1 MSEQVSQIA
10 TVFDSEGQHVGEV
23 YAKAL
28 LQAAAP
34 ANKVDLVVDQLDS
47 LVRDVLDKNAKFE
60 TVLGN
65 PKLAIEEKLSLIDR
79 VFGKSMDLTLLNFL
93 KVLCRRERLQFI
105 RSIAQAANEL
115 RDESAGRI
123 QVLVTTTAALDPQS
137 AEKLRTSLKNTFK
150 KDVRIV
156 SKIDPSIIGGLIV
169 RVGDTVYDGSVDGQL
184 KALRR
189 EVTAKTEASVR
200 AAAATLVS

>member
-34 ANKVDLVVDQLDS
+34 ANKVDLVVDQLES

-65 PKLAIEEKLSLIDR
+65 PKLAIEEKISLIDR
-79 VFGKSMDLTLLNFL
+79 VFGKSMDVTVLNFL
-93 KVLCRRERLQFI
+93 KVLCRRERVQFL
-105 RSIAQAANEL
+105 RSIANAAVEM
-115 RDESAGRI
+115 RDELAGRI
-123 QVLVTTTAALDPQS
+123 QVQVTTTEALDPQT
-137 AEKLRTSLKNTFK
+137 AEKLRNSLKNTFQ

-156 SKIDPSIIGGLIV
+156 SKIDPSILGGLVV

-189 EVTAKTEASVR
+189 EVKAKTEASVR
-200 AAAATLVS
+200 AAAATLVN

>member
-34 ANKVDLVVDQLDS
+34 ANKVDLVVDQLES

-65 PKLAIEEKLSLIDR
+65 PKLAIEEKISLIDR
-79 VFGKSMDLTLLNFL
+79 VFGKSMDVTVLNFL
-93 KVLCRRERLQFI
+93 KVLCRRERVQFL
-105 RSIAQAANEL
+105 RSIASAAVEM
-115 RDESAGRI
+115 RDELAGRI
-123 QVLVTTTAALDPQS
+123 QVQVTTTEALDPQT
-137 AEKLRTSLKNTFK
+137 AEKLRNSLKNTFQ

-156 SKIDPSIIGGLIV
+156 SKIDPSILGGLVV

-189 EVTAKTEASVR
+189 EVKAKTEASVR
-200 AAAATLVS
+200 AAAATLVN

>member
-47 LVRDVLDKNAKFE
+47 LVRDVLDKNTKFE

-65 PKLAIEEKLSLIDR
+65 PKLAIEEKISLIDR
-79 VFGKSMDLTLLNFL
+79 VFGKSMDVTVLNFL
-93 KVLCRRERLQFI
+93 KVLCRRDRLQFI
-105 RSIAQAANEL
+105 RSIAQAASEL

-123 QVLVTTTAALDPQS
+123 QVQVTTTAALDTQS
-137 AEKLRTSLKNTFK
+137 AEKLRQSLKNTFN

-189 EVTAKTEASVR
+189 EVKAKTEASVR
-200 AAAATLVS
+200 AAAATLVN